1 MNEPAYPIKFSKKK
15 KIYRFKSVGRNGI
28 ISKVVKFTEIQDN
41 IFNLGFGDFN
51 EKLQSTDDKKVSD
64 NGDMVKVLATVV
76 SITELF
82 LNENPDVW
90 IYIEGSTPTRTR
102 LYQIAINKFLEYF
115 VLKFEIFGS
124 INGIYESFQKDVQYE
139 SFLIKNLL

>member
-1 MNEPAYPIKFSKKK
+1 MNESVYPIKFSKKK

-28 ISKVVKFTEIQDN
+28 ILKVVRFTEIQDN
-41 IFNLGFGDFN
+41 IFNLGFGDFD
-51 EKLQSTDDKKVSD
+51 EKSQSIHEKEISG
-64 NGDMVKVLATVV
+64 NGDMVKVLATVI

-102 LYQIAINKFLEYF
+102 LYQIAISKFLEYF
-115 VLKFEIFGS
+115 ELKFEIYGS
-124 INGIYESFQKDVQYE
+124 INGVYESFQKNVQYE
-139 SFLIKNLL
+139 SFLIKNLF